1 MEEYVVKYGQNIFDL
16 AIQLYGHVSG
26 IKYLLKD
33 NVWVTMD
40 TDLDVGNIILYD
52 KQLTINLGVTTSLS
66 QQNIIVSNG
75 QGTYEKETEGFDYT
89 FDYKLS

>member
-1 MEEYVVKYGQNIFDL
+1 MEEYTVKYGQNIFDL
-16 AIQLYGHVSG
+16 AIQLYGHISG

-40 TDLDVGNIILYD
+40 TDLDVGDIILFNR
-52 KQLTINLGVTTSLS
+52 QLIINLGVVTSLN
-66 QQNIIVSNG
+66 QQDIIVSNG
-75 QGTYEKETEGFDYT
+75 KGTYEKEKEGFTYT